1 MRTWR
6 EAWEKKGMM
15 LCVNLCRHVL
25 VHLPLTIS
33 LWELLLVVSFKPAR
47 TSKLAWFPH
56 HRLPWEWGYVG
67 FATIYYLSRQTHNS
81 TENITAF
88 ICSLYCAKQ
97 NRENSLR
104 VCNEFNYHCS
114 SLSKDNET
122 HPWSSGKLSLTFFS
136 VVLDIPTSTM
146 VLYMLPIYTA
156 IWELWEGVNRLF
168 HIPTSDKVWEVLIP
182 IST

>member
-56 HRLPWEWGYVG
+56 HRLPWEWGCVG

-81 TENITAF
+81 TENIT
-88 ICSLYCAKQ
+88 CSLYCAKQ

-122 HPWSSGKLSLTFFS
+122 HPWPSGKLSLTFFS